1 MGGGVIVIVHMK
13 NVVNAVAAVKLA
25 DSLYQECNEAERKE
39 VARILGYDPGA
50 ESKEDGAE

>member
-1 MGGGVIVIVHMK
+1 MAIVRMK

-39 VARILGYDPGA
+39 VAKILGYDPGA
-50 ESKEDGAE
+50 DGQEDD